1 MGPEVS
7 LQLVTPGEPLAAE
20 QPVADEGP
28 LARVP
33 PQVRL
38 EVRRLAVDLAAAG
51 DVTAVDVL
59 LAEVDAGR
67 AQPLRLLAVRAV
79 AGRAA
84 RVPPLRPRGRH
95 LRTYKH
101 YVQESEMQGCGRNGI
116 IVLWRKE
123 LLVLDFH
130 ILEFLLYLD

>member
-7 LQLVTPGEPLAAE
+7 LQLVAPGEPLAAE

-33 PQVRL
+33 PQVSL
-38 EVRRLAVDLAAAG
+38 EVRRLAVHLAAAG

-67 AQPLRLLAVRAV
+67 AQPLRLLTVGAV
-79 AGRAA
+79 AGRSA
-84 RVPPLRPRGRH
+84 RVPPLRSRGRH
-95 LRTYKH
+95 LRTYAQRYRER
-101 YVQESEMQGCGRNGI
+101 YVR
-116 IVLWRKE
+116 LRKE
-123 LLVLDFH
+123 MEFFCEEMVTGINWTF
-130 ILEFLLYLD
+130 ILKHLSYI